1 MALDFCNARLLKVTN
16 LDTASY
22 RLRLMVSA
30 PIFQQL
36 KIQRELKVLHHSLLT
51 FDPSSER
58 AVERLE
64 LLEQL
69 YEKKAAELKS
79 LIKEHRCR
87 KIGIRLAS
95 F

>member
-1 MALDFCNARLLKVTN
+1 M
-16 LDTASY
+16 S
-22 RLRLMVSA
+22 SA

-36 KIQRELKVLHHSLLT
+36 KLQRELKVLHHSLST
-51 FDPSSER
+51 FDPSSGR
-58 AVERLE
+58 AAERLE

-69 YEKKAAELKS
+69 YEKKAAELKN

-87 KIGIRLAS
+87 KLGVRLAS